1 MSRHAPV
8 PKPDQGLPSV
18 IVRIEGDGS
27 VRLREATDLRRFSIS
42 MPATESARAALA
54 ELGRVDGPGHA
65 WVAPERVRGLAGDV
79 PPSWIEEF
87 EATIAYAAGKG
98 WTDASGALRAHI
110 EYD

>member
-1 MSRHAPV
+1 V
-8 PKPDQGLPSV
+8 PKPDQGLHTV
-18 IVRIEGDGS
+18 IIRIDGDGS
-27 VRLREATDLRRFSIS
+27 VCLREATDLRRFSIS
-42 MPATESARAALA
+42 MPATESACAALA